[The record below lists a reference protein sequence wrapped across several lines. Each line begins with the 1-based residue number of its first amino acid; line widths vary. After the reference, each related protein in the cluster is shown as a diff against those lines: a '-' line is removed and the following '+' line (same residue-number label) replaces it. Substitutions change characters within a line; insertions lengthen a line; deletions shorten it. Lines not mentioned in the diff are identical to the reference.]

1 MKDILRSRLT
11 SKMDERVAKFTSSLG
26 VDQWIFK
33 TDLLVDKAHVIM
45 LYEQG
50 IIQKDDCY
58 VILKALDTIE
68 KSGVAYAN
76 ISEHEDVHIAIE
88 SKLIEL
94 VGEVGGRMHS
104 GRSRNDEIATCI
116 RIAIRDELL
125 ELMGKIIEL
134 RKTLLN
140 LAGKHTKTI
149 MPGFTHLQHAQ
160 PTTFAHH
167 LIAYADAFGR
177 DFDRLVDA
185 YVRVNLCPLGAAALA
200 STGFPINRERTAQLL
215 GFDDLIENSMDAVS
229 TRDFAIE
236 CISAFANTMIDLSRI
251 AEELI
256 LWSTSEFDFIEL
268 DDRYASTSSIMPQ
281 KKNPDVLELI
291 RAKTGSVC
299 GELMSALAI
308 CKALPYSY
316 NIDLQEVSP
325 HLLKAVKV
333 TKNSVCVMAGVVDTM
348 QVKSDV
354 MAAATAVGFIT
365 ATELSDTMVRVTGIP
380 FRTAHRIVGAL
391 ARDKEKPVLEQIDAM
406 AKKIIGKR
414 LSDMG
419 FTQEIIDEA
428 LDVEQN
434 IRVRSIRGG
443 PSPDECERMIKER
456 KKSIASD
463 ADLLQQKT
471 NKINVALEQLAS
483 LVRSGV

>member
-1 MKDILRSRLT
+1 MS
-11 SKMDERVAKFTSSLG
+11 MDEEVAKFTSSIEA
-26 VDQWIFK
+26 DQWMFK
-33 TDLLVDKAHVIM
+33 ADVLVDKAHVVM
-45 LYEQG
+45 LCEQD
-50 IIQKDDCY
+50 IISKDDCS
-58 VILKALDTIE
+58 VILKALDVIE
-68 KSGVAYAN
+68 ERGVASVN
-76 ISEHEDVHIAIE
+76 ISTHEDVHMAIE

-104 GRSRNDEIATCI
+104 GKSRNDEVATCI

-125 ELMGKIIEL
+125 ELMREL
-134 RKTLLN
+134 VGLRQILLS

-149 MPGFTHLQHAQ
+149 MPGFTHMQHAQ

-167 LIAYADAFGR
+167 LIAHADAFER

-229 TRDFAIE
+229 TRDFVIE
-236 CISAFANTMIDLSRI
+236 CMAAFANTMVDLSRI

-256 LWSTSEFDFIEL
+256 LWSTPEFDFIEL

-281 KKNPDVLELI
+281 KKNPDVLELV
-291 RAKTGSVC
+291 RAKTGSVY
-299 GELMSALAI
+299 GDTMSALAI

-316 NIDLQEVSP
+316 NIDLQEVNP
-325 HLLKAVKV
+325 HLLRAVEN
-333 TKNSVCVMAGVVDTM
+333 TRASVRIITSVVDTM

-354 MAAATAVGFIT
+354 MAAATEVGFIT
-365 ATELSDTMVRVTGIP
+365 ATELADTIVRVTKIP
-380 FRTAHRIVGAL
+380 FRIAHRIVGAL
-391 ARDKEKPVLEQIDAM
+391 ARSGEKPTVEQIDVV
-406 AKKIIGKR
+406 AKKMMGKR

-419 FTQEIIDEA
+419 LTQEIVDEA
-428 LDVEQN
+428 LDIEQN

-443 PSPDECERMIKER
+443 PSPDECERMIKVR
-456 KKSIASD
+456 KASIASD
-463 ADLLQQKT
+463 AKLLNQKAD
-471 NKINVALEQLAS
+471 KINVALKQLNAI
-483 LVRSGV
+483 VRSGAQK

>member
-1 MKDILRSRLT
+1 MS
-11 SKMDERVAKFTSSLG
+11 MDEEVAKFTSSIEA
-26 VDQWIFK
+26 DQWMFK
-33 TDLLVDKAHVIM
+33 ADVLVDKAHVVM
-45 LYEQG
+45 LCEQD
-50 IIQKDDCY
+50 IISKDDCS
-58 VILKALDTIE
+58 VILKALDVIE
-68 KSGVAYAN
+68 ERGVASVN
-76 ISEHEDVHIAIE
+76 ISTHEDVHMAIE

-104 GRSRNDEIATCI
+104 GKSRNDEVATCI

-125 ELMGKIIEL
+125 ELMREL
-134 RKTLLN
+134 VGLRQILLS

-149 MPGFTHLQHAQ
+149 MPGFTHMQHAQ

-167 LIAYADAFGR
+167 LIAHADAFER

-229 TRDFAIE
+229 TRDFVIE
-236 CISAFANTMIDLSRI
+236 CMAAFANTMVDLSRI
-251 AEELI
+251 VEELI
-256 LWSTSEFDFIEL
+256 LWSTPEFDFIEL

-281 KKNPDVLELI
+281 KKNPDVLELV
-291 RAKTGSVC
+291 RAKTGSVY
-299 GELMSALAI
+299 GEIVSALAI

-316 NIDLQEVSP
+316 NIDLQEVTP
-325 HLLKAVKV
+325 HLLRAVEN
-333 TKNSVCVMAGVVDTM
+333 TRASVRIITSVVDTM

-354 MAAATAVGFIT
+354 MAAATEVGFIT
-365 ATELSDTMVRVTGIP
+365 ATELADTIVRVTKIP
-380 FRTAHRIVGAL
+380 FRIAHRIVGAL
-391 ARDKEKPVLEQIDAM
+391 ARSGEKPTVEQIDVV
-406 AKKIIGKR
+406 AKKMMGKR

-419 FTQEIIDEA
+419 LTQEIVDKA
-428 LDVEQN
+428 LDIEQN

-456 KKSIASD
+456 KASIASD
-463 ADLLQQKT
+463 AKLLKQKAD
-471 NKINVALEQLAS
+471 KINVALKQLNAI
-483 LVRSGV
+483 VRSGVQK

>member
-1 MKDILRSRLT
+1 
-11 SKMDERVAKFTSSLG
+11 MDKEVAKFTSSIEA
-26 VDQWIFK
+26 DQWMFK
-33 TDLLVDKAHVIM
+33 ADVLVDKAHVVM
-45 LYEQG
+45 LCEQG
-50 IIQKDDCY
+50 IISKDDCS
-58 VILKALDTIE
+58 VILKALDVIE
-68 KSGVAYAN
+68 KNGVASVN
-76 ISEHEDVHIAIE
+76 ISTHEDVHMAIE

-104 GRSRNDEIATCI
+104 GKSRNDEVATCI

-125 ELMGKIIEL
+125 ELMCEL
-134 RKTLLN
+134 VGLRQTLLS

-149 MPGFTHLQHAQ
+149 MPGFTHMQHAQ

-167 LIAYADAFGR
+167 LIAHADAFER

-229 TRDFAIE
+229 TRDFVIE
-236 CISAFANTMIDLSRI
+236 CMAAFANTMVDLSRI
-251 AEELI
+251 AEEFI
-256 LWSTSEFDFIEL
+256 LWSTPEFDFIEL

-281 KKNPDVLELI
+281 KKNPDVLELV
-291 RAKTGSVC
+291 RAKTGSVY
-299 GELMSALAI
+299 GDTMSALAI

-316 NIDLQEVSP
+316 NIDLQEVTP
-325 HLLKAVKV
+325 HLLKAVEN
-333 TKNSVCVMAGVVDTM
+333 TRASVRIITGVVDTM

-354 MAAATAVGFIT
+354 MAAATEVGFIT
-365 ATELSDTMVRVTGIP
+365 ATELADTIVRVAKIP

-391 ARDKEKPVLEQIDAM
+391 ARSGEKPTVEQIDVV
-406 AKKIIGKR
+406 AKKMIGKR

-419 FTQEIIDEA
+419 LTQEIVDEA
-428 LDVEQN
+428 LDIEQN

-456 KKSIASD
+456 KKNIASD
-463 ADLLQQKT
+463 AKLLKQKAD
-471 NKINVALEQLAS
+471 KINVALKQLNAI
-483 LVRSGV
+483 VRSGAQK